1 MKSSLMAAATLVVLL
16 ALWMLSG
23 LLDSDAGESDT
34 GQSGYTE
41 SAAMSVEVVT
51 AQSSLMAREVE
62 LQGQLEPAQHLFL
75 KARTSGVV
83 EQILVQKGARVGAG
97 EEIVQLDR
105 GGRLN
110 TLAEAQAAVRIARS
124 EKEAAEALRAQ
135 RLQSQVQLEQ
145 SEAALQSAMAQLAA
159 VQLDISYTT
168 IKAPFAAVVNDIP
181 PDAGALIERGDVV
194 VELVDDSMFQVTA
207 RAAQQVLSELKV
219 GQPVSVSLIT
229 GESLSGTLSYIS
241 SVADPNSRTFL
252 VEAMVNNPDKEIA
265 AGVSASLNIPVEEVQ
280 ATFVSPSTLSLDT
293 DGKLGVKGLDDE
305 DRVVFLPITL
315 ISTTLDG
322 AWVTGIPD
330 GQRIITLGQGFV
342 NEGERVR
349 PQNRAS

>member
-1 MKSSLMAAATLVVLL
+1 MKSSLLAAATLVVVL

-23 LLDSDAGESDT
+23 LLQPDAGESDAAE
-34 GQSGYTE
+34 SSDTE
-41 SAAMSVEVVT
+41 SVAMSVEVVT

-83 EQILVQKGARVGAG
+83 EQILVRRGARTNAG
-97 EEIVQLDR
+97 EELVQLDR

-110 TLAEAQAAVRIARS
+110 TLAEAQASVRMAQS
-124 EKEAAEALRAQ
+124 EKEAAETLRAQ

-145 SEAALQSAMAQLAA
+145 REAALQSAMAQLAA
-159 VQLDISYTT
+159 IRLDISYTT
-168 IKAPFAAVVNDIP
+168 INAPFAAVVNDIP
-181 PDAGALIERGDVV
+181 VDVGALIERGDVV
-194 VELVDDSMFQVTA
+194 AELVDDSTFKVTA

-229 GESLSGTLSYIS
+229 GESLSGSLSFIS

-252 VEAMVNNPDKEIA
+252 VEAVVNNPGEQIA

-280 ATFVSPSTLSLDT
+280 ATFVSPSTLSLDS
-293 DGKLGVKGLDDE
+293 DGKLGVKGIDGE
-305 DRVVFLPITL
+305 DRVIFLPISL
-315 ISTTLDG
+315 ISTALDG

-342 NEGERVR
+342 NVGERVQ